1 MFTYISHK
9 VLKLIVILNRFTFIN
24 RAILYTLLL
33 IIVQDTRNDA
43 LADYPMTFVVHQHSV
58 EQWHVFY
65 RKFVE
70 DFEVP
75 KVVIS
80 RCYGGSGVNFCFRLK
95 VVCVGMSETEENII
109 VHVNL

>member
-1 MFTYISHK
+1 MPKANKT
-9 VLKLIVILNRFTFIN
+9 IVIRQIALKHLFFCHSKVIKAKQKKANKIKAIIN
-24 RAILYTLLL
+24 RKAPLNAKD
-33 IIVQDTRNDA
+33 VQIWLGSIN
-43 LADYPMTFVVHQHSV
+43 
-58 EQWHVFY
+58 FY